1 MLALNWIRV
10 SWFRAAAPLPAQHP
24 RAARRAVP
32 PAQIHAR
39 ISQLPAADRDAGNV
53 AVGEIHAGK
62 RCLKQLRP
70 NEQATFECGL
80 CRRSRQRRVRQVAV
94 GKACVPYFRAEVAI
108 TRNAVDQRYVEQKR
122 FRERCA
128 NELAVRKARVR
139 SSEAFCRFTFE
150 QSQCSKTQSMNAAR
164 SSAMPLMRQPVK
176 QQFRNVSPK
185 SPSVSVRFSNRTNST
200 SVSSSAA
207 CENSAARSAQ
217 RVLQLWRVV
226 FHINTGIAHT
236 ATRVQQTRRQRRKN
250 AC

>member
-1 MLALNWIRV
+1 MR
-10 SWFRAAAPLPAQHP
+10 SLPA
-24 RAARRAVP
+24 
-32 PAQIHAR
+32 
-39 ISQLPAADRDAGNV
+39 
-53 AVGEIHAGK
+53 
-62 RCLKQLRP
+62 C
-70 NEQATFECGL
+70 
-80 CRRSRQRRVRQVAV
+80 SRKRRVRQVAV
-94 GKACVPYFRAEVAI
+94 GKACVPYFRGAEVAI

-128 NELAVRKARVR
+128 NSLQSERRVR

-176 QQFRNVSPK
+176 RQFRNVSPGK

-217 RVLQLWRVV
+217 GEYCSWRVV